1 MATSGLALE
10 EVALTR
16 LIVLVH
22 LRLLIVLAL
31 PRIFRVL
38 LVVVIRRVYEVR
50 RRVIAVVTKII
61 IKLIG

>member
-22 LRLLIVLAL
+22 LRLLIVLTL

>member
-1 MATSGLALE
+1 MATSGLALKK
-10 EVALTR
+10 VALAR
-16 LIVLVH
+16 LIILVH
-22 LRLLIVLAL
+22 LRISIVLTL

>member
-1 MATSGLALE
+1 MATPGLALE

-22 LRLLIVLAL
+22 LRLLIVLTL

>member
-1 MATSGLALE
+1 MATPGLALE
-10 EVALTR
+10 EVALAR

-31 PRIFRVL
+31 PRIFGVL

>member
-1 MATSGLALE
+1 MATPGLALE

-16 LIVLVH
+16 LVVLVH
-22 LRLLIVLAL
+22 LRLLIVLTL